1 MTNVKTVTLRG
12 VEIGVGVPKIVVP
25 IVDSDED
32 AIVSRAQSLRDAA
45 CDAVE
50 WRVDTFARADDE
62 RAVIRALERLR
73 NAAGDVP
80 IIFTFRT
87 SAEGG
92 ARSIS
97 RDEYARSN
105 EAAARS
111 RLADAIDVE
120 ISTPNAEQIIS
131 SIHSEGCAVIGSS
144 HFFDR
149 TPSKE
154 YIVDRLRTTQKMG
167 ADILKIAVM
176 PHDPSDVLT
185 LLCATHEMRSRHAE
199 RPLVTIS
206 MGEGAISRI
215 VGEYFGSSMTFG
227 SVGPAS
233 APGQIPAFDM
243 RIALDIIHAAIK
255 NDARQRISPR
265 RIFAGSAKKQDR
277 K

>member
-1 MTNVKTVTLRG
+1 MTNVKTVILRG
-12 VEIGVGVPKIVVP
+12 VEIGAGVPKIVVP
-25 IVDSDED
+25 IVDADED
-32 AIVSRAQSLRDAA
+32 AIVSRAESLRDVA

-62 RAVIRALERLR
+62 RAVMRALERLR
-73 NAAGDVP
+73 NAVGDLP

-97 RDEYARSN
+97 RGEYARSN

-111 RLADAIDVE
+111 HLADAIDVE

-131 SIHSEGCAVIGSS
+131 SIHNSGCAVIGSS

-149 TPSKE
+149 TPPKGD
-154 YIVDRLRTTQKMG
+154 IVDRLRTTQKLG

-176 PHDPSDVLT
+176 PRDPSDVLT
-185 LLCATHEMRSRHAE
+185 LLDATHEMRSRYAE
-199 RPLVTIS
+199 RPLVTMS
-206 MGEGAISRI
+206 MGEGAISRV

-227 SVGPAS
+227 SVGRAS
-233 APGQIPAFDM
+233 APGQIPAGEL
-243 RIALDIIHAAIK
+243 RAALEIIHAAIK
-255 NDARQRISPR
+255 NDAGAPISSR
-265 RIFAGSAKKQDR
+265 RAPVDSAGYQK
-277 K
+277 